1 MSNEELNQ
9 VDEVVEVAEDAA
21 ANMASID
28 TKGPSRSDLIS
39 KMVAYASSMDKDTL
53 AQALEKIGHDPDDI
67 YNNNTSHNSAGNA
80 GSNKASIKSSSAPAD
95 AMKSVKED
103 LGLLFGDDSSLS
115 EDFRLRTEALFE
127 AAVSTKVAI
136 EVAKIEEQYE
146 AQLDESIQAVRDEMV
161 ENVDNYL
168 NYAVAE
174 WISENQLAIQN
185 SIRTDVTESFMEGLK
200 GLFEDHYI
208 DIPDDK
214 VDVVE
219 SMAARIEELEGQIN
233 ETTEK
238 NIELTKAVSENAVKE
253 IADSISESLTDTQKD
268 KFTKLVEA
276 INYSSVEEFQKKAS
290 IIKETYFTT
299 KGEST
304 FKKEDQLL
312 SESVDEPVSQRTNLN
327 PDMAAY
333 VQSIS
338 KTIKR

>member
-1 MSNEELNQ
+1 MSKQELNQ
-9 VDEVVEVAEDAA
+9 VDEVVDVAEDAA
-21 ANMASID
+21 ANMASINM
-28 TKGPSRSDLIS
+28 KGPSRSDLIS
-39 KMVAYASSMDKDTL
+39 KMVAYASTMDKDTL
-53 AQALEKIGHDPDDI
+53 AQAIEKFGFDPDAI

-80 GSNKASIKSSSAPAD
+80 GTNKASVKSSSAPAD

-146 AQLDESIQAVRDEMV
+146 EQLDESIQAVRDEMV

-185 SIRTDVTESFMEGLK
+185 SIRSDVTESFMEGLK
-200 GLFEDHYI
+200 GLFADHYI

-219 SMAARIEELEGQIN
+219 SMAARIEELENQIN

-238 NIELTKAVSENAVKE
+238 NIELTRAVSENAVNE
-253 IADSISESLTDTQKD
+253 VADEVSEGLTDTQKD
-268 KFTKLVEA
+268 KFIKLVEA
-276 INYSSVEEFQKKAS
+276 INYSDVEEFRKKAV
-290 IIKETYFTT
+290 IIKETYFST
-299 KGEST
+299 KPESNY
-304 FKKEDQLL
+304 KKEDQLL
-312 SESVDEPVSQRTNLN
+312 SESVDEPVSERTNLD
-327 PDMAAY
+327 PDMQRY
-333 VQSIS
+333 VQSLS
-338 KTIKR
+338 NTIKK